1 MADVSISAVSGRRDL
16 AGFVDLPYRLHAG
29 TPWVPPLKLERR
41 AFLARRRGRVVG
53 RVSAQVD
60 RAFNEYHDSSW
71 GMFGFLELEDDPE
84 ALAALLEA
92 AGSWLRE
99 RGCDRMVGPMDL
111 TMNDESGILIEGQGL
126 EPMIKQPWHPGY
138 YQRLCEGAG
147 LEKAIDL
154 FSWELEIENR

>member
-1 MADVSISAVSGRRDL
+1 MASVSIRPVRSRREL
-16 AGFVDLPYRLHAG
+16 KRFVDLPYRLHAG

-41 AFLARRRGRVVG
+41 AFLSRRLNPYFKHGEAQLFLARRRGRVVG

-92 AGSWLRE
+92 AQAWLRE
-99 RGCDRMVGPMDL
+99 R
-111 TMNDESGILIEGQGL
+111 
-126 EPMIKQPWHPGY
+126 
-138 YQRLCEGAG
+138 
-147 LEKAIDL
+147 
-154 FSWELEIENR
+154 